1 METINSKRILS
12 ARISPKEIS
21 GANGKFLPKP
31 LLFHLR
37 LPNSKTNEL
46 KFCQILSPENSFG
59 KTETNLFLNFVRP
72 QKGVWGGIRADFWI
86 FWRALTYR
94 QAQVITPP

>member
-1 METINSKRILS
+1 
-12 ARISPKEIS
+12 
-21 GANGKFLPKP
+21 
-31 LLFHLR
+31 LR

-72 QKGVWGGIRADFWI
+72 QKGVWGMNAGGFS
-86 FWRALTYR
+86 F
-94 QAQVITPP
+94 

>member
-1 METINSKRILS
+1 MKYLPFSQTKIMNSFFKP
-12 ARISPKEIS
+12 ARISPKENS

-72 QKGVWGGIRADFWI
+72 QKGVWGMNAGGFS
-86 FWRALTYR
+86 F
-94 QAQVITPP
+94 